1 MISRIKKAFYL
12 IAVVMFM
19 QVTAIFANSV
29 SQMDIDVLVH
39 DDGSATITQKWTGT
53 FTDGTENYIP
63 ISDSSVDISNFMV
76 SMGERVFEYL
86 PNWNVNASFNEKS
99 FKCGINQTSD
109 GIELCFGIS
118 NYGNNTYIFKYD
130 VEPLVKSYIDYDG
143 FNFKFVNDSMSTF
156 PSDVNLRLRMENGT
170 ALTTD
175 NALIWGFGGDFD
187 VYVQNNEAIAYTNS
201 KLRGNNS
208 MIIMMRFNKGIINPI
223 IKIDSTFDKGLKN
236 KAFIGSEYEKTNR
249 FSLLSYLMMIGSFI
263 MFLFIVIIPIINSI
277 KRKNELKKFYN
288 EINYYRD
295 TPNSG
300 NMALTYVLYSD
311 FDIWKNKESNII
323 GALIL
328 QMIHDKNLE
337 PIKETSVGFFGREK
351 INTSL
356 KMVSEPTDGAAKR
369 LFDIIKMAAGADG
382 ILQEK
387 ELKTFA
393 TKNFK
398 ILNDLYDLI
407 KQDGH
412 TTLNEM
418 GGYKKILGNKLKDLS
433 DIGKKELFEVY
444 GLRKYLEDFTLVK
457 EREVEEVHI
466 WENLLIYATLFGN
479 AKKVLTTLRKLY
491 PENIETITNIET
503 SVYISNAYYRT
514 LYYSSMNGRNAMMAA
529 KAAKMAAS
537 GLGGHASLGG
547 GGGFSGGGSGGGS
560 R

>member
-1 MISRIKKAFYL
+1 MS
-12 IAVVMFM
+12 
-19 QVTAIFANSV
+19 VTAIFANNV

-39 DDGSATITQKWTGT
+39 DDGSSTITQKWIGT
-53 FTDGTENYIP
+53 FTDSTENFIP
-63 ISDSSVDISNFMV
+63 ISDKSINISNFSV
-76 SMGERVFEYL
+76 SMDEHEFEFL
-86 PNWNVNASFNEKS
+86 PNWDINASFNEKS
-99 FKCGINQTSD
+99 YKCGINQTSS

-118 NYGNNTYIFKYD
+118 NYGNNTYTFRYD
-130 VEPLVKSYIDYDG
+130 VEPLVKSYTDYDG
-143 FNFKFVNDSMSTF
+143 FNFKFVNDNMSIF
-156 PSDVNLRLRMENGT
+156 PSDVNLRIRIENGT
-170 ALTTD
+170 ALTAD

-187 VYVQNNEAIAYTNS
+187 VYVQNNEAIAYTSS

-208 MIIMMRFNKGIINPI
+208 MIIMMRFNKGIITPI
-223 IKIDSTFDKGLKN
+223 IKINNTFDKSLKN
-236 KAFIGSEYEKTNR
+236 KAFVGSEYEKTNR

-263 MFLFIVIIPIINSI
+263 MFLFIVIIPIVNSI
-277 KRKNELKKFYN
+277 KRKNELKNFYN
-288 EINYYRD
+288 EVNYYRD
-295 TPNSG
+295 IPNNG
-300 NMALTYVLYSD
+300 NMALSYVLYSD

-337 PIKETSVGFFGREK
+337 PIKETSVGFFGMEK

-356 KMVSEPTDGAAKR
+356 KIVSEPIEGATKR
-369 LFDIIKMAAGADG
+369 LFDIIIMAAGEDG

-387 ELKTFA
+387 ELKIFA

-398 ILNDLYDLI
+398 VLNDLYDLI
-407 KQDGH
+407 KEDGH
-412 TTLNEM
+412 TTLNKM
-418 GGYKKILGNKLKDLS
+418 DGYNKILGNKLKDLS
-433 DIGKKELFEVY
+433 DIGKKELAEVY

-479 AKKVLTTLRKLY
+479 AKKVLTTLRELY
-491 PENIETITNIET
+491 PENIETITNIEN
-503 SVYISNAYYRT
+503 SVYISNVYYRT

-529 KAAKMAAS
+529 RAAKMAAS
-537 GLGGHASLGG
+537 GLGGHASFGG